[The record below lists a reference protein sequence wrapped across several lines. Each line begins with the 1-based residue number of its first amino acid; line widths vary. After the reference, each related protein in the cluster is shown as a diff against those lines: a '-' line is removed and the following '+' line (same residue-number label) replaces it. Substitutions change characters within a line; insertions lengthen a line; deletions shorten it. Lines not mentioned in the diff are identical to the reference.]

1 MVPPLNTNHKEV
13 MFYYS
18 ETITNYMRDYI
29 SLPNIR
35 ILEGD
40 IGLNFLEF
48 QILFAKL
55 ATDFCKDPKL

>member
-1 MVPPLNTNHKEV
+1 

-18 ETITNYMRDYI
+18 ETITNYMRDYVA
-29 SLPNIR
+29 LPHIR

-40 IGLNFLEF
+40 VGLNFLEF